1 MATTDKILQL
11 THYKNSLIF
20 SEVVICSAIELKFK
34 GIFIGESL
42 LSDSWYIATNNNRII
57 CISFAGDQQV
67 SELFTFQGN
76 FRIIGIK
83 IVNSDLSIISC
94 PYQKLDIDYFNQSR
108 EVFSSAGSYFSDYDS
123 THEAINTLDD
133 VDIYKNNLMTK
144 QNEFYYENGDNYYGS
159 YHQHSNGQ
167 AMSESSHTIDSVP
180 IFRKDKNNKLYKPKP
195 KRLKVITALGEHR
208 LLRDEE
214 EKSKYIQ
221 TRGASGER
229 TGTGGGTGGG
239 GTGGY

>member
-34 GIFIGESL
+34 GKFIGESL

-167 AMSESSHTIDSVP
+167 AMSESYHIADSVN
-180 IFRKDKNNKLYKPKP
+180 IYRKDENNKLYKPQEKIS
-195 KRLKVITALGEHR
+195 KTFGI
-208 LLRDEE
+208 DEE
-214 EKSKYIQ
+214 FTPSRDLQVEIRADKYKPGFTEK
-221 TRGASGER
+221 
-229 TGTGGGTGGG
+229 GTGQEGVGGG
-239 GTGGY
+239 GSGGY